1 MTFGS
6 RDPTVDDAISALI
19 AFETVSDVPA
29 YVTDSIFTRQLSR
42 LMRSLNLLLEH
53 PGFEERAQRA
63 IARIGFPL

>member
-6 RDPTVDDAISALI
+6 RDPTVDDAISELI

-42 LMRSLNLLLEH
+42 LMRSLNLLLDH
-53 PGFEERAQRA
+53 PGFGERAARA
-63 IARIGFPL
+63 ITRIGFPV